1 MISVKH
7 LYMAGV
13 VHVPRKWSSFVVLLA
28 ALGHD
33 LRLYIW
39 SSANPRT
46 EKPVIAVGYHFD
58 RLISKYKSWCL
69 PLQRLLTARAYLE
82 IRACVKDDAW
92 VFQSRSFGGKKTAPI

>member
-13 VHVPRKWSSFVVLLA
+13 VHVRRKWSSFVVLLA
-28 ALGHD
+28 ALDTTCAFISGVAQTP
-33 LRLYIW
+33 
-39 SSANPRT
+39 SPRT

-69 PLQRLLTARAYLE
+69 PLQRLLTARGRSVE
-82 IRACVKDDAW
+82 IRAYKDDAW
-92 VFQSRSFGGKKTAPI
+92 VVSNAGVVRSR